1 MSKKTFDQE
10 DRKPFDLF
18 KEGDATKKHEK
29 LSEDDL
35 VNALRSDMLL
45 TSSESPAQKNVFERI
60 NLKYV
65 FGISLTLF
73 IIIFAWFMFGGPG
86 RPILEHSLVSLVH
99 DDATS
104 TQPIVL
110 AMATSTATP
119 IKASE
124 TPIPS
129 PTTSPSRTPTA
140 RIVASATKLPSTSTP
155 TSTPACRDALTISLV
170 DVGQTLC
177 VQGMVIETIDRP
189 NGFMVIFNTAP
200 GSFYWVSYDMVW
212 PQAELDTCYQTT
224 GLIEQLG
231 SNPILL
237 FDYSNIPELCP

>member
-10 DRKPFDLF
+10 DRKPFDLL

-45 TSSESPAQKNVFERI
+45 TSSASPSQKNIFERI
-60 NLKYV
+60 NLKYI

-86 RPILEHSLVSLVH
+86 RPIIEHSLVLLIH

-104 TQPIVL
+104 TQSIAL
-110 AMATSTATP
+110 AVATLTATP
-119 IKASE
+119 TKASE
-124 TPIPS
+124 TPFPS
-129 PTTSPSRTPTA
+129 PTISPTRTATV
-140 RIVASATKLPSTSTP
+140 RIVATATKLPATSTP
-155 TSTPACRDALTISLV
+155 TSTPACRDVLTISLA

-177 VQGMVIETIDRP
+177 VQGTVIETVDKP

-200 GSFYWVSYDMVW
+200 GSFYWVSYDMIW
-212 PQAELDTCYQTT
+212 SQAELDTCYQTI

-231 SNPILL
+231 TNPILL